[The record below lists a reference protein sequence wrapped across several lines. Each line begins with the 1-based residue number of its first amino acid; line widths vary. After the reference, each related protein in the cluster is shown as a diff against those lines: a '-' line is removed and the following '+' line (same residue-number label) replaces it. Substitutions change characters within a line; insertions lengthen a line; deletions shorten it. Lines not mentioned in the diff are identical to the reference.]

1 MKKKIIFGSTLLAL
15 FLCIFGCN
23 IEFPESISVK
33 TNAKYEFAIA
43 NKSFPLGDL
52 FSIDKIR
59 ESFSTQS
66 SGSSSGGESVSADM
80 QIYDYNPGGKV
91 NERST
96 QQFLV
101 NMKLQEIPL
110 NLSKYLGDTDF
121 GASLESMNIN
131 KEIVIPNVDIDEV
144 KDVDVEVN
152 EKINALV
159 SFRGF
164 TAANALLNVNFENT
178 GNGFNSVT
186 YKTGFMVVSN
196 TPNLDNFDFGEY
208 GHTGFTL
215 PTFIPDGK
223 LSGTVKLLYNGTV
236 ISEDDFDENGLAL
249 LPLDNVTVYVEGM
262 SLQFSGEEGKTF
274 YALVSQDSQV
284 FKADGISLRDP
295 IQSTL
300 QSSFSVGNNSALKS
314 CEIKKG
320 KLAVDFNIPEKWSGI
335 KINTYQ
341 IDLTGGLNV
350 TLAYNNLIDGSES
363 SRKEFDFAA
372 PGVTERERTFVN
384 TTITADT
391 AVSIT
396 MTNASLQFIDSN
408 DPEKKINPSV
418 KVEAKIEEV
427 ASALVVLQ
435 NASSGDSGSQNSEE
449 SSFNTR
455 VADSHNLDSDI
466 INSIRKIK
474 WNPSGLSISYLNT
487 LPATNVLKLQFNSDF
502 FGITDDVKTFATT
515 DSETRKTL
523 EFFSAG
529 TGENGHETKLGT
541 NTAENEFSSI
551 DYAAELIL
559 PDYEE
564 DSDGNKTITVRDV
577 RPGETYV
584 IDLVITPKPDWYAV
598 YVKSDLTNQSGI
610 ISTGLN
616 LSSVM
621 KGMQEK
627 LGDDLSSKIQL
638 KTLPLYLFCQIP
650 ELTDVFNNPKFV
662 GKINAYIGDDNK
674 VQVPGTT
681 NKYILGSETENGTLT
696 SAPVPEFVFDANNK
710 NMVISPLSTDLAGV
724 EPADLN
730 EFIDTTAD
738 GSLCV
743 DYNVQFET
751 GKTGDIEILA
761 ENLSKIE
768 EGKATSIKLSGLIL
782 LSLDFIVNEPIQMDI
797 LELVKGSDEE
807 SEGSGSEGSGE
818 SEDSGDLLGR
828 KEATNTEDFQKYLDL
843 IESASI
849 DYKTSSLPFNF
860 TPPKESNNTIT
871 IKVDLDG
878 EGTTFEPKVLKFDRD
893 SFAAN
898 PSDILNTFPLKPS
911 VQFEI
916 PEGTLG
922 IPRKMDF
929 TANINL
935 TVKTN
940 GKVAVWEKN
949 AKNGGEE

>member
-15 FLCIFGCN
+15 VLCIFGCN
-23 IEFPESISVK
+23 IEFPESISIK

-59 ESFSTQS
+59 ESFSNQS

-80 QIYDYNPGGKV
+80 QIYDYNPGGNV
-91 NERST
+91 NEKST

-144 KDVDVEVN
+144 KVVDVEVN

-159 SFRGF
+159 SFRG
-164 TAANALLNVNFENT
+164 TTQAEAPLSVSFEDT

-196 TPNLDNFDFGEY
+196 TPNLDNVDFGEY

-249 LPLDNVTVYVEGM
+249 LPLDNVTVYRTGM

-284 FKADGISLRDP
+284 FKADDISLSEP
-295 IQSTL
+295 IESSLEST
-300 QSSFSVGNNSALKS
+300 FDIGNDSALKS

-320 KLAVDFNIPEKWSGI
+320 KLAVDFAFPTEWTGI
-335 KINTYQ
+335 EINSYQ

-350 TLAYNNLIDGSES
+350 TLAYNKLLDS
-363 SRKEFDFAA
+363 STRKEFDFAEA
-372 PGVTERERTFVN
+372 GLTQQQKTFVN
-384 TTITADT
+384 TNINANTRVNIK
-391 AVSIT
+391 
-396 MTNASLQFIDSN
+396 MTNASLQFIDSDN
-408 DPEKKINPSV
+408 PEKKINPSV

-435 NASSGDSGSQNSEE
+435 KASSGDSASQNSEE

-455 VADSHNLDSDI
+455 VEDSYTLGSDI

-487 LPATNVLKLQFNSDF
+487 LPAANVLKLQFNSDF

-515 DSETRKTL
+515 DSETRETL

-529 TGENGHETKLGT
+529 TGVEGYETKLGT

-551 DYAAELIL
+551 DYAAELLL

-564 DSDGNKTITVRDV
+564 DSEGNKTITVRDV

-598 YVKSDLTNQSGI
+598 YVKSELTNQSGI

-621 KGMQEK
+621 KGMQKK

-638 KTLPLYLFCQIP
+638 KTLPLYLFCQVP
-650 ELTDVFNNPKFV
+650 ELTGVFNNPKFV

-674 VQVPGTT
+674 VQIPGTT
-681 NKYILGSETENGTLT
+681 NTYILGSETENGTLT
-696 SAPVPEFVFDANNK
+696 SADVPEFVFDANNK
-710 NMVISPLSTDLAGV
+710 NMVISDLSIDLAGV
-724 EPADLN
+724 EPANLS

-761 ENLSKIE
+761 ENLSTIE
-768 EGKATSIKLSGLIL
+768 DGKATSIKLSGLIL
-782 LSLDFIVNEPIQMDI
+782 LSLDFKVNEPIQMDI
-797 LELVKGSDEE
+797 LELVKGSNEE
-807 SEGSGSEGSGE
+807 EAENSEE
-818 SEDSGDLLGR
+818 EDSGDLLGR

-860 TPPKESNNTIT
+860 DPTEGSNNTIT

-878 EGTTFEPKVLKFDRD
+878 EGTTFEPKVLKFDGD